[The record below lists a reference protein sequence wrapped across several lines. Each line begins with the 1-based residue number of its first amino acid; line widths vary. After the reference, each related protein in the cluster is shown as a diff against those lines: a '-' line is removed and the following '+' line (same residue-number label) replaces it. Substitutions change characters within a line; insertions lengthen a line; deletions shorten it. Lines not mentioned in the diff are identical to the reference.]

1 MRTYLSTALLAA
13 IISLFASSAAPPAS
27 AGLLDDIL
35 VAAKC
40 PKTLIDRAIEARSSS
55 DIYRDNEIVVK
66 VNAVMAD
73 LGTIKASTEIYE
85 QRLLITG
92 LFDDTQL
99 YEDFLAGVNAVDGI
113 KELYWHVQYMSE
125 EDQEAREDEMLDW
138 VDALE
143 LDARVGISLIETA
156 GIADV
161 NLRVAVD
168 AFSNVYLIGRARS
181 EEEFRKAVKVSAE
194 TEGVGVIVNYIE
206 VRP

>member
-1 MRTYLSTALLAA
+1 MRIQLSTALLVT
-13 IISLFASSAAPPAS
+13 IISLSASSTWPPAL
-27 AGLLDDIL
+27 AEIFDDIL
-35 VAAKC
+35 VS

-55 DIYRDNEIVVK
+55 DIYKDNEIVVK

-99 YEDFLAGVNAVDGI
+99 YEDFLAGVEAVDGI
-113 KELYWHVQYMSE
+113 KELYWHVQYMGE
-125 EDQEAREDEMLDW
+125 EKQEVRKEEMLDW

-143 LDARVGISLIETA
+143 LDARVSISLIETA

-181 EEEFRKAVKVSAE
+181 EEEFQKALQVSAE